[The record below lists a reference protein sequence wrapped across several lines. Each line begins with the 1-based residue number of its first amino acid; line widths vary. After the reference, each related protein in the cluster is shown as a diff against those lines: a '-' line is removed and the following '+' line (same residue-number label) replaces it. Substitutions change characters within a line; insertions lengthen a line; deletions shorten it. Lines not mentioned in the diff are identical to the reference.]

1 MSSKTKEIVFMSAC
15 YKSYFQK
22 HPITLIFFLL
32 IFTFPVTTEA
42 NPKKMR
48 FHLQKKTIV
57 IDPGHG
63 GYETGGRG
71 PDGTF
76 EKSVTLKFAQV
87 LAEELGKTYKT
98 MLTRT
103 DDHWADIPARS
114 AAANHVDADMFI
126 SIHTGGSFL
135 HQASGMSLY
144 YYKKTSKSTL
154 TLDPDSSKEF
164 KNDNTEVSW
173 ANIQDR
179 HQQNSKILAE
189 LVRDR
194 IGRQTQYKPEIQ
206 GAPLMVLEGADM
218 PAILI
223 EIGYITN
230 PVDEKSLHDIEV
242 LTQIAKAMKNGI
254 DDFFE
259 KLQ

>member
-1 MSSKTKEIVFMSAC
+1 MSAC
-15 YKSYFQK
+15 YKSYVQK

-32 IFTFPVTTEA
+32 IFAFPVTTEA

-63 GYETGGRG
+63 GYETGGQG

-76 EKSVTLKFAQV
+76 EKTVTLKFAQV

-98 MLTRT
+98 ILTRT
-103 DDHWADIPARS
+103 DDYWVDIPARS
-114 AAANHVDADMFI
+114 ATANHVDADMFI

-144 YYKKTSKSTL
+144 YYQKTSKSTL

-164 KNDNTEVSW
+164 KNDNPEVSW

-189 LVRDR
+189 SVRDR
-194 IGRQTQYKPEIQ
+194 IGRQTQYKPEIE

-230 PVDEKSLHDIEV
+230 PVDEKSLLDIDV
-242 LTQIAKAMKNGI
+242 LSKIAQAMRNGI

>member
-1 MSSKTKEIVFMSAC
+1 
-15 YKSYFQK
+15 
-22 HPITLIFFLL
+22 
-32 IFTFPVTTEA
+32 
-42 NPKKMR
+42 
-48 FHLQKKTIV
+48 LQKKTIV

-63 GYETGGRG
+63 GYEKGGQG

-76 EKSVTLKFAQV
+76 ENTVTLKFAQV

-98 MLTRT
+98 ILTRT
-103 DDHWADIPARS
+103 DDSWVDIPARS
-114 AAANHVDADMFI
+114 ATANHVDADMFI

-144 YYKKTSKSTL
+144 YYQKTSKSTL

-164 KNDNTEVSW
+164 KNDNPEVSW

-189 LVRDR
+189 SVRDR
-194 IGRQTQYKPEIQ
+194 IGRQTQYKPEIE

-230 PVDEKSLHDIEV
+230 PVDEKSLLDIDV
-242 LTQIAKAMKNGI
+242 LSKIAQAMRNGI

-259 KLQ
+259 KFQ

>member
-1 MSSKTKEIVFMSAC
+1 MSAC
-15 YKSYFQK
+15 YKSYVQK

-32 IFTFPVTTEA
+32 IFAFPVTTEA

-63 GYETGGRG
+63 GYETGGQG

-76 EKSVTLKFAQV
+76 EKTVTLKFAQV

-98 MLTRT
+98 ILTRT
-103 DDHWADIPARS
+103 DDYWVDIPARS
-114 AAANHVDADMFI
+114 ATANHVDADMFI
-126 SIHTGGSFL
+126 SIHAGGSFL

-144 YYKKTSKSTL
+144 YYQKTSKSTL

-164 KNDNTEVSW
+164 KNDNPEVSW

-189 LVRDR
+189 SVRDR
-194 IGRQTQYKPEIQ
+194 IGRQTQYKPEIE

-230 PVDEKSLHDIEV
+230 PVDEKSLLDIDV
-242 LTQIAKAMKNGI
+242 LSKIAQAMRNSI

-259 KLQ
+259 KFQ

>member
-1 MSSKTKEIVFMSAC
+1 MSSKTKEIVFMSAR
-15 YKSYFQK
+15 YKSYVQN
-22 HPITLIFFLL
+22 HHITLFFFLL
-32 IFTFPVTTEA
+32 IFLFPLTTEA

-48 FHLQKKTIV
+48 FHMQKKIIV

-63 GYETGGRG
+63 GYEKGGQG

-76 EKSVTLKFAQV
+76 EKTLTLKFAQV
-87 LAEELGKTYKT
+87 LAEELEKTYKT
-98 MLTRT
+98 VLTRT
-103 DDHWADIPARS
+103 DDYGVDIPARS
-114 AAANHVDADMFI
+114 ATANYVDADMFI
-126 SIHTGGSFL
+126 SIHAGGSFL

-173 ANIQDR
+173 SNIQNR

-194 IGRQTQYKPEIQ
+194 IGKQAQHKPGIQ

-230 PVDEKSLHDIEV
+230 PVDEKSLHDIDV
-242 LTQIAKAMKNGI
+242 LYKIAKEMRNGI

-259 KLQ
+259 KFQ

>member
-1 MSSKTKEIVFMSAC
+1 MSAC
-15 YKSYFQK
+15 YKSYVQK

-32 IFTFPVTTEA
+32 IFAFPVTTEA

-63 GYETGGRG
+63 GYETGGQG

-76 EKSVTLKFAQV
+76 EKTVTLKFAQV

-98 MLTRT
+98 ILTRT
-103 DDHWADIPARS
+103 DDYWVDIPARS
-114 AAANHVDADMFI
+114 ATANHVDADMFI

-144 YYKKTSKSTL
+144 YYKKNSKSTL

-164 KNDNTEVSW
+164 KNDNPEVSW

-189 LVRDR
+189 SVRDR
-194 IGRQTQYKPEIQ
+194 IGRQTQYKPEIE

-230 PVDEKSLHDIEV
+230 PVDEKSLLDIDV
-242 LTQIAKAMKNGI
+242 LSKIAKAMRNGI

-259 KLQ
+259 KFQ

>member
-1 MSSKTKEIVFMSAC
+1 MSAC
-15 YKSYFQK
+15 YKSCVQK

-32 IFTFPVTTEA
+32 IFIFPVTTEA

-48 FHLQKKTIV
+48 FHMKQKTIV

-63 GYETGGRG
+63 GYEKGGEG

-76 EKSVTLKFAQV
+76 EKTVTLKFARV
-87 LAEELGKTYKT
+87 LAEELGRTYKT
-98 MLTRT
+98 ILTRT
-103 DDHWADIPARS
+103 DDYWVDIPTRS
-114 AAANHVDADMFI
+114 ATANHVDADMFI

-144 YYKKTSKSTL
+144 YYKITSKSTL
-154 TLDPDSSKEF
+154 TLEPNLSKEF
-164 KNDNTEVSW
+164 KNDNTDISW
-173 ANIQDR
+173 SNIQNR
-179 HQQNSKILAE
+179 HQQSSKILAE
-189 LVRDR
+189 SVRDR
-194 IGRQTQYKPEIQ
+194 IGKQSQYKPDIQ

-230 PVDEKSLHDIEV
+230 PVDEKSLHDIDV
-242 LTQIAKAMKNGI
+242 LTKIAKEIRNGI

-259 KLQ
+259 KFQ

>member
-1 MSSKTKEIVFMSAC
+1 MSAC
-15 YKSYFQK
+15 YKSYVQK

-32 IFTFPVTTEA
+32 IFAFPVTTEA

-63 GYETGGRG
+63 GYEKGGQG

-76 EKSVTLKFAQV
+76 EKTVTLKFAQV

-98 MLTRT
+98 ILTRT
-103 DDHWADIPARS
+103 DDYWVDIPARS
-114 AAANHVDADMFI
+114 ATANHVGADMFI

-144 YYKKTSKSTL
+144 YYQKTSKSTL

-164 KNDNTEVSW
+164 KNDNPEVSW

-179 HQQNSKILAE
+179 HQQNSQILAE
-189 LVRDR
+189 SVRDR
-194 IGRQTQYKPEIQ
+194 IGRQTQYKPEIE

-230 PVDEKSLHDIEV
+230 PVDEKSLLDIDV
-242 LTQIAKAMKNGI
+242 LSKIAQAMRNGI

>member
-1 MSSKTKEIVFMSAC
+1 MSAS
-15 YKSYFQK
+15 YKSYVQK

-32 IFTFPVTTEA
+32 IFAFPVTTEA

-63 GYETGGRG
+63 GYETGGQG

-76 EKSVTLKFAQV
+76 EKTVTLKFAQV

-98 MLTRT
+98 ILTRT
-103 DDHWADIPARS
+103 DDYWVDIPARS
-114 AAANHVDADMFI
+114 ATANHVGADMFI

-144 YYKKTSKSTL
+144 YYQKTSKSTL

-164 KNDNTEVSW
+164 KNDNPEVSW

-189 LVRDR
+189 SVRDR
-194 IGRQTQYKPEIQ
+194 IGRQTQYKPEIE

-230 PVDEKSLHDIEV
+230 PVDEKSLLDIDV
-242 LTQIAKAMKNGI
+242 LSKIAQAMRNGI

-259 KLQ
+259 KFQ

>member
-1 MSSKTKEIVFMSAC
+1 MSAC
-15 YKSYFQK
+15 YKSYVQK

-32 IFTFPVTTEA
+32 IFAFPVTTEA

-63 GYETGGRG
+63 GYEKGGQG

-76 EKSVTLKFAQV
+76 ENTVTLKFAQV

-98 MLTRT
+98 ILTRT
-103 DDHWADIPARS
+103 DDYWVDIPARS
-114 AAANHVDADMFI
+114 ATANHVDADMFI

-144 YYKKTSKSTL
+144 YYQKTSKSTL

-164 KNDNTEVSW
+164 KNDNPEVSW

-179 HQQNSKILAE
+179 HQQNSQILAE
-189 LVRDR
+189 SVRDR
-194 IGRQTQYKPEIQ
+194 IGRQTQYKPEIE

-230 PVDEKSLHDIEV
+230 PVDEKSLLDIDV
-242 LTQIAKAMKNGI
+242 LSKIAQAMRNGI

>member
-1 MSSKTKEIVFMSAC
+1 MSAC
-15 YKSYFQK
+15 YKSYVQK

-32 IFTFPVTTEA
+32 IFAFPVTTEA

-63 GYETGGRG
+63 GYETGGQG

-76 EKSVTLKFAQV
+76 EKTVTLKFAQV

-98 MLTRT
+98 ILTRT
-103 DDHWADIPARS
+103 DDYWVDIPARS
-114 AAANHVDADMFI
+114 ATANHVDADMFI

-144 YYKKTSKSTL
+144 YYQKTSKSTL

-164 KNDNTEVSW
+164 KNDNPEVSW

-179 HQQNSKILAE
+179 HQQNSQILAE
-189 LVRDR
+189 SVRDR
-194 IGRQTQYKPEIQ
+194 IGRQTQYKPEIE

-230 PVDEKSLHDIEV
+230 PVDEKSLLDIDV
-242 LTQIAKAMKNGI
+242 LSKIAQAMRNGI

-259 KLQ
+259 KFQ

>member
-1 MSSKTKEIVFMSAC
+1 MSAC
-15 YKSYFQK
+15 YKSCVQK

-32 IFTFPVTTEA
+32 IFIFPVTTEA
-42 NPKKMR
+42 NPKKMH
-48 FHLQKKTIV
+48 FHMQKKTIV

-63 GYETGGRG
+63 GYEKGGEG

-76 EKSVTLKFAQV
+76 EKTVTLKFARV
-87 LAEELGKTYKT
+87 LAEELGRTYKT
-98 MLTRT
+98 ILTRT
-103 DDHWADIPARS
+103 DDYWVDIPTRS
-114 AAANHVDADMFI
+114 ATANHVDADMFI

-135 HQASGMSLY
+135 HQAGGTSLY
-144 YYKKTSKSTL
+144 YYKITSKSTL

-164 KNDNTEVSW
+164 KNDDTEVSW
-173 ANIQDR
+173 ANIQNR

-189 LVRDR
+189 SLRDR
-194 IGRQTQYKPEIQ
+194 IGRQTQYKPDIQ

-230 PVDEKSLHDIEV
+230 PVDEKSLHDIDE
-242 LTQIAKAMKNGI
+242 LTKIAKEMRNGI

-259 KLQ
+259 KFQ